1 MFFSSICEEINI
13 FSALLLMRFFVAYV
27 LDASK
32 KISVSESGTL
42 FYSITLSVALFLC
55 SLVVSAQVVSILNS
69 RPVGSREILVIFW
82 IWFSLLLNSY
92 ESSFVLVQLRCF
104 NLFLPKNKML
114 KTLGFNTCP
123 WVFVCGAFVNAP

>member
-55 SLVVSAQVVSILNS
+55 SLVVSACRSP
-69 RPVGSREILVIFW
+69 R
-82 IWFSLLLNSY
+82 
-92 ESSFVLVQLRCF
+92 LR
-104 NLFLPKNKML
+104 
-114 KTLGFNTCP
+114 
-123 WVFVCGAFVNAP
+123 WDS